1 MHTYRMTR
9 RDDVLDVGLRLF
21 AERGYNA
28 TPVSEI
34 EKALGMRPGGGG
46 LYRHV
51 PSKQA
56 LLEQAVERAL
66 TRSQEHPTGP
76 FRSPADA
83 LVQSLLHLVDADL
96 DLWKLLVREPQLPI
110 DLDDLYDRVIQPS
123 FDQATEWMGTY
134 SASKVDLRP
143 RVVVAISALLYLR
156 ISQFTYGRPP
166 GGVPVDEFVAVVEQ
180 ILAWSAL

>member
-1 MHTYRMTR
+1 VHTDRVTR
-9 RDDVLDVGLRLF
+9 RDEVLDVALRLF

-28 TPVSEI
+28 TPVSKI

-51 PSKQA
+51 ASKQA

-66 TRSQEHPTGP
+66 TRQQQHPTGP
-76 FRSPADA
+76 FRSASDA

-96 DLWKLLVREPQLPI
+96 DLWKLLVREPSLPI

-123 FDQATEWMGTY
+123 FDQATEWMVAH
-134 SASKVDLRP
+134 SAPSVDLRP
-143 RVVVAISALLYLR
+143 RVIVAISALLYLR
-156 ISQFTYGRPP
+156 ISQFTYGRAP
-166 GGVPVDEFVAVVEQ
+166 GGVSEEEFTAVVEQ
-180 ILAWSAL
+180 ILAGAAS